1 MEAKELKEILID
13 MYSDYLSQA
22 ELPDN
27 EANEK
32 EFLEEIYEHCGF
44 VSHLESGIG
53 QIVSKYEVTEY
64 SVYEMV
70 VGGENVYFAIPYI
83 VLPYGADYELYE
95 NFSLT
100 FEDVKLADR
109 IETISYTIKEE
120 S

>member
-1 MEAKELKEILID
+1 MEARKLKNILID
-13 MYSDYLSQA
+13 MYSDYLSRA
-22 ELPDN
+22 ELPDD
-27 EANEK
+27 ETNEK
-32 EFLEEIYEHCGF
+32 EFLEEIYEHCSF

-53 QIVSKYEVTEY
+53 QIVSKYEVVEY

-70 VGGENVYFAIPYI
+70 ANGETVYFAIPYI

-100 FEDVKLADR
+100 FEDVKLAER
-109 IETISYTIKEE
+109 IEVISYTIKEE